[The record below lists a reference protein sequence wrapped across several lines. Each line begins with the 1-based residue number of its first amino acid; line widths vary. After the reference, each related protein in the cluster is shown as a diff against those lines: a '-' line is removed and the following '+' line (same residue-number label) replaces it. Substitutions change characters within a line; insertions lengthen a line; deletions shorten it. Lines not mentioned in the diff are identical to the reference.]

1 MACELAAILAQ
12 RGTQVDYI
20 SWLPHLNA
28 SLNGLSAVL
37 LLLARRQIKAKQVE
51 AHRRTMLAALAVS
64 ALFLVSYIAYHYGA
78 PIFRFRGQG
87 WIRPVYYTLLIS
99 HVTLAAM
106 SLPLIAMTAARG
118 LWQRVAS
125 HRALARWTW
134 PMWMY
139 VSASGL
145 AVYLLLYYWA

>member
-1 MACELAAILAQ
+1 M
-12 RGTQVDYI
+12 DYV

-37 LLLARRQIKAKQVE
+37 LLLARMQIKAKLIE

-87 WIRPVYYTLLIS
+87 WIRPVYYSLLIS
-99 HVTLAAM
+99 HVALAAL
-106 SLPLIAMTAARG
+106 SLPLIAMTAVRG
-118 LWQRVAS
+118 LRRRVER

-134 PMWMY
+134 PLWMY
-139 VSASGL
+139 VSVSGL
-145 AVYLLLYYWA
+145 VVYALLYHWA